1 MAPTSDEQIQF
12 LVNIQ
17 RLLGEGQ
24 FVAPYKLSCYWR
36 CLPISP
42 WKMGVIPA

>member
-24 FVAPYKLSCYWR
+24 FVAPYKFAMLLA
-36 CLPISP
+36 LPISP